1 MSDDIR
7 PEVIKRTQDTL
18 GKYIKKPPLTEKLLK
33 KPPFRFLH
41 DIIKAVIQ
49 ETGFLQGL
57 FTNEELNHETI
68 KDRDSKMAF
77 LQKVIDAVKVI
88 TGISLTVR
96 PTKIIAGHEPTKTNE
111 LLQAIGTALDR
122 KLSSVEYIESLQ
134 KVGKKTKLTKTS
146 TKQNAPKTKTT
157 SQVAQVKARTEE
169 QEKKKKKPSSLASGA
184 NTKSS
189 KLKNETSKMA
199 EPVEEAQ
206 QPVQEAESQPILQE
220 VPGNNTEVK
229 AQQEAESPRVTEP
242 VVTRPQS
249 AKPGHHR
256 TSARISNHAPP
267 DPNASED
274 VAGDGS
280 QNKMETPLDTEQK
293 AHVQVPPQPAE
304 MQIFGTATSQREPN
318 KELPNIAAPRS
329 SFRPQTAV
337 RQQSARP
344 PSARPAA
351 PRIRDRGEIRITE
364 ESSSSPIGKVNVI
377 ADSAPAVEQDEDDA
391 FIMVE
396 SQVPVVTQDQPLSP
410 PPAADTKEQ
419 HGHLVTQILETQ
431 KELED
436 DGHHQSQHSQPKKV
450 EIEWE
455 AGRRRERELA
465 GREIDRLRGS
475 IQTLTRAANP
485 LGKLMDFLQEDV
497 DSMQRELATW
507 QRTNLELMAQL
518 RMEHSQTQQLT
529 EPIKQHLQQ
538 LESSIQEQLNQ
549 LSILKATVLQNDQ
562 HIHRLLTGS
571 SNTSAVK

>member
-7 PEVIKRTQDTL
+7 PEVVKRTQDTL

-41 DIIKAVIQ
+41 DIIRAVIQ

-57 FTNEELNHETI
+57 FTTEELSHETI
-68 KDRDSKMAF
+68 KDRDSKIAF

-88 TGISLTVR
+88 TGTNLTVR
-96 PTKIIAGHEPTKTNE
+96 PTKIIAGHEPSKTNE
-111 LLQAIGTALDR
+111 LLQAIGKALDR
-122 KLSSVEYIESLQ
+122 KLSSVEYVESLQ
-134 KVGKKTKLTKTS
+134 KVGKKPKVTKTS
-146 TKQNAPKTKTT
+146 TKENAPKTKTT
-157 SQVAQVKARTEE
+157 SQVKARAEE
-169 QEKKKKKPSSLASGA
+169 QEKKKKKTSSLASGA

-189 KLKNETSKMA
+189 KLKSETSKMT

-206 QPVQEAESQPILQE
+206 QPVQGAENQPIVQE
-220 VPGNNTEVK
+220 VPGNNTGVE
-229 AQQEAESPRVTEP
+229 AQQEAESPRMNEP
-242 VVTRPQS
+242 EMTRPHS
-249 AKPGHHR
+249 ARRGHHKP
-256 TSARISNHAPP
+256 SASMLSHTALDLNV
-267 DPNASED
+267 S
-274 VAGDGS
+274 AGVEGDSG
-280 QNKMETPLDTEQK
+280 QNKMETSLTTEEK
-293 AHVQVPPQPAE
+293 ARIQVPPQPAE
-304 MQIFGTATSQREPN
+304 MQIFGTDTSQREPN
-318 KELPNIAAPRS
+318 KKLPDIPVPRS
-329 SFRPQTAV
+329 SVRPQTAL
-337 RQQSARP
+337 RPQSARP

-364 ESSSSPIGKVNVI
+364 ESSGSPIGKVNVI
-377 ADSAPAVEQDEDDA
+377 ADNEPTVEQDEDDA
-391 FIMVE
+391 FIVME
-396 SQVPVVTQDQPLSP
+396 SQVPVVIQDQPLSP
-410 PPAADTKEQ
+410 PPAPDTKEQ

-436 DGHHQSQHSQPKKV
+436 DGHHQSQNIQPKKV

-497 DSMQRELATW
+497 DSMQHELAMW
-507 QRTNLELMAQL
+507 RRTNMELMAQL

-549 LSILKATVLQNDQ
+549 LSVLKATVLQNDQ
-562 HIHRLLTGS
+562 HIHRLLTGG
-571 SNTSAVK
+571 NMSAVK

>member
-7 PEVIKRTQDTL
+7 PEVVKRTQDTL

-41 DIIKAVIQ
+41 DIIRAVIQ

-57 FTNEELNHETI
+57 FTTEELNHETI
-68 KDRDSKMAF
+68 KDRDSKIAF

-88 TGISLTVR
+88 TGTNLTVR
-96 PTKIIAGHEPTKTNE
+96 PTKIIAGHEPSKTNE
-111 LLQAIGTALDR
+111 LLQAIGKALDR
-122 KLSSVEYIESLQ
+122 KLSSAEYVESLQ
-134 KVGKKTKLTKTS
+134 KAGRKPKVTKTS
-146 TKQNAPKTKTT
+146 TRENAPKAKTT
-157 SQVAQVKARTEE
+157 SQVPQVKARAEE
-169 QEKKKKKPSSLASGA
+169 QEKKKKKTSSLASGA

-189 KLKNETSKMA
+189 KLKNETSKKT

-206 QPVQEAESQPILQE
+206 QPVQEAENQPIVQE
-220 VPGNNTEVK
+220 LPENNTEVE
-229 AQQEAESPRVTEP
+229 AQQEAQSPHVNEP
-242 VVTRPQS
+242 EMTRP
-249 AKPGHHR
+249 H
-256 TSARISNHAPP
+256 SARRVHHKPSASTLNHSAL
-267 DPNASED
+267 DPNVSED
-274 VAGDGS
+274 VEGNSS
-280 QNKMETPLDTEQK
+280 QNKMETLLDTEEK
-293 AHVQVPPQPAE
+293 AQIQVSPQLAE
-304 MQIFGTATSQREPN
+304 MKIFGTDTSQREPN
-318 KELPNIAAPRS
+318 KKLPDIPVARS
-329 SFRPQTAV
+329 SVRPQTAL
-337 RQQSARP
+337 RPQSARP

-377 ADSAPAVEQDEDDA
+377 ADTEPTVEQDEDDT
-391 FIMVE
+391 FIVME
-396 SQVPVVTQDQPLSP
+396 SQVPVVTQDQPPSP

-436 DGHHQSQHSQPKKV
+436 DGQYQSQNSQPKKV

-497 DSMQRELATW
+497 DSMQHELAMW
-507 QRTNLELMAQL
+507 QRTNMDLMAQL

-538 LESSIQEQLNQ
+538 LENSIQEQLNQ
-549 LSILKATVLQNDQ
+549 LSILKGTVLQNDQ
-562 HIHRLLTGS
+562 HIQRLLTGG
-571 SNTSAVK
+571 NISAVK